1 MGIFL
6 SLVQLLEQNSLVGST
21 DQVAK
26 VMNNGVPSFADHQ
39 RSPLPERTGVAER
52 LQ

>member
-1 MGIFL
+1 MDIFL
-6 SLVQLLEQNSLVGST
+6 LLVQLLEQNSLVGST
-21 DQVAK
+21 DKVAK

-39 RSPLPERTGVAER
+39 RSPLPVPADVAER